1 MYKIVA
7 LNRFEKD
14 IKLLKKRKIDM
25 GLISAVVSDLANDK
39 KLDAKYKDH
48 ALTGNYE
55 GCRECHIKPDLLL
68 IYKKNKTE
76 IILYLIRTGTH
87 SDLF

>member
-25 GLISAVVSDLANDK
+25 GLISAVVSMLANGK
-39 KLDAKYKDH
+39 KLDVKYKDH

-55 GCRECHIKPDLLL
+55 GCRECHVKPDLLL
-68 IYKKNKTE
+68 IYKKDKTKV
-76 IILYLIRTGTH
+76 ILYLIRTGTH